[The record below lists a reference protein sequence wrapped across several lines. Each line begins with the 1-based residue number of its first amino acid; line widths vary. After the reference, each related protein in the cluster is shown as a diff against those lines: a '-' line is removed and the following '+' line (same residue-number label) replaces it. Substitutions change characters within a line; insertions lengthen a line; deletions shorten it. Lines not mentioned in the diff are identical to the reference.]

1 MEINDKFEAVNDEY
15 LKFEKIE
22 NKLSN
27 RPDVHAFILL
37 DKLFPSERKTDLI
50 QAAEHDEYFIEIEGE
65 QLLQLTDNQ
74 ILELVRCGIS
84 YSAEYDCLYSI
95 T

>member
-1 MEINDKFEAVNDEY
+1 MTVEAKFEAVYDEY
-15 LKFEKIE
+15 LKFERVK

-37 DKLFPSERKTDLI
+37 DKLFSSERGMDLI
-50 QAAEHDEYFIEIEGE
+50 QASKHDEYYLDIESE
-65 QLLQLTDNQ
+65 QLEQLTDDQ

-84 YSAEYDCLYSI
+84 YSAKYDCLYSI
-95 T
+95 V